1 MTLVTRAMI
10 FAAEAHDGDVRKG
23 SQTPYIVHP
32 MEAMAIASSLTE
44 DPEVLAAAALHD
56 VAEDCGVTREELT
69 LRFGERV
76 ASLVMAESQIQSGD
90 PCASW
95 DDRKRRAVEQ
105 LEHASRDE
113 MIIAL
118 ADKLSNMRAI
128 SRDFERE
135 GEKMFLKFHQT
146 DRSRHAWYYRNCA
159 ENMRDELGD
168 TEAFRELVALVNR
181 VFKGVKSQ
189 PPEFEKRCAV

>member
-23 SQTPYIVHP
+23 SQAPYIVHP
-32 MEAMAIASSLTE
+32 MEAMAIASSITE

-56 VAEDCGVTREELT
+56 VAEDCGITREELT
-69 LRFGERV
+69 MRFGERV
-76 ASLVMAESQIQSGD
+76 ANLVMAESQIQKGD

-95 DDRKRRAVEQ
+95 DDRKRRALERLEQ
-105 LEHASRDE
+105 AGRDE
-113 MIIAL
+113 KIIAL

-128 SRDFERE
+128 NRDFERD

-146 DRSRHAWYYRNCA
+146 DRRCHAWYYRNCV
-159 ENMRDELGD
+159 ERLRDELGD
-168 TEAFRELVALVNR
+168 TQAFRELAMRVNR
-181 VFKGVKSQ
+181 VFEGVQSQ
-189 PPEFEKRCAV
+189 PPGVEKRCAV